1 VLRRPIETAR
11 LTGHWDRGRFLFRYR
26 VYQAVGVRSNESS
39 VDDWSWNHYYLQID
53 MQLLDNL
60 RRKSVW
66 VIVTALILSCLFAS
80 CHGST
85 DTKFV
90 VVAVFR
96 DANSDFRWELDKKL
110 YGFNDQHRVG
120 SGKLI
125 VVATMEGHYQN
136 DLAEKIALVKPQI
149 IILDSPADAKLVGG
163 VQFDLQKAK
172 SACGRNRDCPAF
184 IPPWVSGE
192 QLEATNM
199 LFSAITRQ

>member
-1 VLRRPIETAR
+1 
-11 LTGHWDRGRFLFRYR
+11 
-26 VYQAVGVRSNESS
+26 VGVRSNESN
-39 VDDWSWNHYYLQID
+39 VDDWSRNHYHLQID

-60 RRKSVW
+60 RRKPVW
-66 VIVTALILSCLFAS
+66 VIVTALILGCLFAS

-90 VVAVFR
+90 VVRVFR
-96 DANSDFRWELDKKL
+96 DANSDFSRELDRKL

-125 VVATMEGHYQN
+125 VVATMEGDYQN
-136 DLAEKIALVKPQI
+136 DLAEKIALVKPQM

-163 VQFDLQKAK
+163 MQFDLQKAR

-184 IPPWVSGE
+184 VPPWVSGE
-192 QLEATNM
+192 ELEATNM
-199 LFSAITRQ
+199 LFSAITRE